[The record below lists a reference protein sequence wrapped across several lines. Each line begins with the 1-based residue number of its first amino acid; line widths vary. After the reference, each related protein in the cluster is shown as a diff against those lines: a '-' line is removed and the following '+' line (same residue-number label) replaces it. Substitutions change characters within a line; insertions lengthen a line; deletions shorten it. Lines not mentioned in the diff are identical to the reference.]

1 MIRTHKKI
9 SLGRWHRVQAKRWHT
24 DGMLRLDGHEA
35 VEGRSQGP
43 MRQLDLEARPLYVG
57 GMPPS
62 KGRRQGALLDNLG
75 LVDAP
80 SIGFSGCVR
89 WFKLGYREVKV
100 QSSLEPLSVRRR
112 GIREC
117 RAPLHPPPPAQ
128 PVVAFHDH
136 QASSPCDA
144 RYRCCCFPGDKMNF
158 TIGFVNCILRVPLA

>member
-1 MIRTHKKI
+1 
-9 SLGRWHRVQAKRWHT
+9 
-24 DGMLRLDGHEA
+24 MLRLDGHEA

-57 GMPPS
+57 GMPHS
-62 KGRRQGALLDNLG
+62 GKGRRQGALLDNLG
-75 LVDAP
+75 LPSDAP

-89 WFKLGYREVKV
+89 RFKVGYREVKV

-117 RAPLHPPPPAQ
+117 RAPLALPAQ
-128 PVVAFHDH
+128 PVVAHDH

-144 RYRCCCFPGDKMNF
+144 RY
-158 TIGFVNCILRVPLA
+158 CIARVTRIIN

>member
-1 MIRTHKKI
+1 
-9 SLGRWHRVQAKRWHT
+9 
-24 DGMLRLDGHEA
+24 MLRLDGHEA

-89 WFKLGYREVKV
+89 RFKVGYREVKV

-117 RAPLHPPPPAQ
+117 RAPSLPPPPPAQ
-128 PVVAFHDH
+128 PVVALYDH
-136 QASSPCDA
+136 QASSPCDV
-144 RYRCCCFPGDKMNF
+144 RYG
-158 TIGFVNCILRVPLA
+158 IAVV